1 MRFFFFGSALGN
13 AHTNFLQITR
23 YRYTNHTWPF
33 LGMLMHLAS
42 LFFNETFFFFST
54 DLYVY
59 TRFLCSDLKF
69 LIWACLKPH
78 FASYM
83 YSSNSCLNAGFF
95 NDRVQSGFSLSN
107 SASIFVLYSE
117 NVHSSS
123 SGCVCLVSL
132 CMPTTLPALIHGGK
146 NGSGNSIALTELTDC
161 EFNYFELTQL

>member
-23 YRYTNHTWPF
+23 YRYTIRTWPF

-42 LFFNETFFFFST
+42 LFFRITCTSTRASFF
-54 DLYVY
+54 
-59 TRFLCSDLKF
+59 RLCSDLKF
-69 LIWACLKPH
+69 LMWACLKPH

-123 SGCVCLVSL
+123 SGCVCL
-132 CMPTTLPALIHGGK
+132 CMPTTLPARSYTEGK
-146 NGSGNSIALTELTDC
+146 MVVGISIAQTELTDC